1 MFSLG
6 EYMRTLWRFIAGFF
20 KWTWRLLNFVREMV
34 LNLFFIFLVLVGVG
48 IWMQVSN
55 SDTKETAGRGALLLD
70 ISGVI
75 VDKPDSSQRFSRLS
89 RQLLGASSDR
99 RQENSLFDI
108 VNTIRQA
115 KDDRNITGIVMDLK
129 NFAGGD
135 QPSMQY
141 IGKALK
147 EFRDSGKPV
156 YAIGEN
162 YSQGQYYLASFA
174 NKIWLSPQ
182 GVVDLH
188 GFATNGLYYKSLL
201 DKLKVSTHVF
211 RVGTYKSAV
220 EPFIRD
226 DMSPAAREADSRWIG
241 ELWQNYLN
249 TVAANRQIPA
259 QQVFPGAQGLLD
271 GLTKTGGDTAK
282 YALDNKLVDALASS
296 AEIEK
301 ALTKEFGWSKAD
313 KNYRAISYYDYALK
327 TPADTGDSIGVV
339 FANGAIM
346 DGEETQGNVG
356 GDTTAAQIRDA
367 RLDPKV
373 KAIVLRVNSPGGSV
387 TASEVIR
394 SELAAARAAGKPVV
408 VSMGGMAAS
417 GGYWISTPAN
427 YIVAN
432 PSTLTGS
439 IGIFGVITTVENSLN
454 SIGVHTDGVSTSPLA
469 DVSITKAL
477 PPEAQQM
484 MQLSIENGYKRF
496 ITLVADAR
504 KSTPEQIDKIAQGH
518 VWTGQDAKANGLV
531 DSLGDFDDAVAKA
544 AELAKLKQWHLEYYV
559 DEPTFFDK
567 VMDNMS
573 GSVRAMLPETF
584 QAMLPAPLASVA
596 STVKSESDKL
606 AAFNDPQNRYAF
618 CLTCA
623 NVR

>member
-1 MFSLG
+1 
-6 EYMRTLWRFIAGFF
+6 MRTLWRFIAGFF
-20 KWTWRLLNFVREMV
+20 KWTWRVLNFVREMV

-48 IWMQVSN
+48 IWMQIGNGSN
-55 SDTKETAGRGALLLD
+55 SEQTARGALLLD

-75 VDKPDSSQRFSRLS
+75 VDKPSTNHRLGALG
-89 RQLLGASSDR
+89 RQLFGASSDR
-99 RQENSLFDI
+99 LQENSLFDI
-108 VNTIRQA
+108 VNAIRQA
-115 KDDRNITGIVMDLK
+115 KDDRNITGIVLDLK
-129 NFAGGD
+129 NFTGAD
-135 QPSMQY
+135 QPSMRY
-141 IGKALK
+141 IGKALR

-156 YAIGEN
+156 FAVGEN

-182 GVVDLH
+182 GQVDLH
-188 GFATNGLYYKSLL
+188 GFATNGLYYKTLL

-241 ELWQNYLN
+241 ELWQNYLH
-249 TVAANRQIPA
+249 TVSANRQISP
-259 QQVFPGAQGLLD
+259 QQLFPGAQAIID
-271 GLTKTGGDTAK
+271 GLTSVGGDTAK
-282 YALDNKLVDALASS
+282 YALDHKLVDALPSS
-296 AEIEK
+296 ADVEK
-301 ALTKEFGWSKAD
+301 ALTKQFGWSKTEN
-313 KNYRAISYYDYALK
+313 NYRAISYYDYSLK
-327 TPADTGDSIGVV
+327 TPADTGGTIAVI

-346 DGEETQGNVG
+346 DGEETPGNVG
-356 GDTTAAQIRDA
+356 GDTTASQIRDA

-387 TASEVIR
+387 NASEVIR
-394 SELAAARAAGKPVV
+394 AELAAARAAGKPVV

-427 YIVAN
+427 YIVAS

-439 IGIFGVITTVENSLN
+439 IGIFGVINTVENSLS
-454 SIGVHTDGVSTSPLA
+454 SIGVHSDGVSTSPLA
-469 DVSITKAL
+469 DISMTKAL
-477 PPEAQQM
+477 SPEVQQM
-484 MQLSIENGYKRF
+484 MQLSIEYGYKRF

-504 KSTPEQIDKIAQGH
+504 KRTPEQIDKIAQGH
-518 VWTGQDAKANGLV
+518 VWTGEDAKANGLV

-544 AELAKLKQWHLEYYV
+544 AELAKLKQWHLDYYQ
-559 DEPTFFDK
+559 DEPTVLDM
-567 VMDNMS
+567 VMDSMT
-573 GSVRAMLPETF
+573 GSVRAMLPEAI
-584 QAMLPAPLASVA
+584 QVMLPAPLVSAA
-596 STVKSESDKL
+596 NTVKAEGDKL
-606 AAFNDPQNRYAF
+606 AVFNDPQNRYAF

>member
-1 MFSLG
+1 
-6 EYMRTLWRFIAGFF
+6 MRTLWRFIAGFF

-48 IWMQVSN
+48 IWMQVSGGD
-55 SDTKETAGRGALLLD
+55 SKETASRGALLLD

-75 VDKPDSSQRFSRLS
+75 VDKPDSSQRFSKLS

-99 RQENSLFDI
+99 LQENSLFDI

-156 YAIGEN
+156 YAVGEN

-259 QQVFPGAQGLLD
+259 QQVFPGAQGLLE

-282 YALDNKLVDALASS
+282 YALENKLVDALASS

-301 ALTKEFGWSKAD
+301 TLTKEFGWSKTD

-387 TASEVIR
+387 TASE
-394 SELAAARAAGKPVV
+394 LAAARAAGKPVV

-439 IGIFGVITTVENSLN
+439 IGIFGVITTVENSLD

-469 DVSITKAL
+469 DVSITRAL

-504 KSTPEQIDKIAQGH
+504 HSTPEQIDKIAQGH

-544 AELAKLKQWHLEYYV
+544 AELAKVKQWHLEYYV

-573 GSVRAMLPETF
+573 GSVRAMLPDAF